1 MLWPYATPF
10 LITIA
15 ILFSLYVAAIIYA
28 RKYRK
33 AVTVAFDGAAVA
45 LLAFI
50 PCCIGVKTIIDPFRF
65 GTFEYPNYAAV
76 SDYRVRTNL
85 SDAATAIT
93 VDQEMTRFIAKFT
106 IDQKPL
112 DEWFDRQ
119 WKTYGGTS
127 RTQREPVEP
136 ASESDLSHYND
147 ELSELR
153 WSIPPNAIAYKGPR
167 QSNWRGFVIFWDAS
181 NKTAYQ
187 FMFYW

>member
-1 MLWPYATPF
+1 MLWPYGAPF
-10 LITIA
+10 LITVA
-15 ILFSLYVAAIIYA
+15 IIFPLYIAAIIYA

-33 AVTVAFDGAAVA
+33 AVAVA
-45 LLAFI
+45 LGGAAIALLVFI
-50 PCCIGVKTIIDPFRF
+50 PCCIGVKAIIDPFRF
-65 GTFEYPNYAAV
+65 GIFEYPNYSAI

-93 VDQEMTRFIAKFT
+93 VDQEMMRFIAKFT

-119 WKTYGGTS
+119 WEISGGTS
-127 RTQREPVEP
+127 GTQRESVKP
-136 ASESDLSHYND
+136 ASESDLSFYND
-147 ELSELR
+147 MLSNLR
-153 WSIPPNAIAYKGPR
+153 WSIPPNALMYKGPR